1 MNLIKS
7 KLKNG
12 IWYNGVL
19 WKVRDI
25 ISPNKFQDFVI
36 VERVVETVE
45 EDGTDTVEMFMLDA
59 GNDNFYPNVSTIAK
73 IMRRRKREDER
84 RNDEEYGGFLDRHSM
99 SKCYLSMFKD
109 EE

>member
-45 EDGTDTVEMFMLDA
+45 EDGTDTVEMFMRDA
-59 GNDNFYPNVSTIAK
+59 GNDLFYPNVLAVAK
-73 IMRRRKREDER
+73 VMKRRQKEDKMRAA
-84 RNDEEYGGFLDRHSM
+84 EEYGDATLRGSLRD
-99 SKCYLSMFKD
+99 CYLSMFSD
-109 EE
+109 EP